1 MRKMRKS
8 GNGGR
13 GPRTLGELVTLAFD
27 VCPNRTAAVKLV
39 GQLLRAR
46 FVHIGSGA
54 NPAS

>member
-1 MRKMRKS
+1 
-8 GNGGR
+8 
-13 GPRTLGELVTLAFD
+13 LGELVTLAFD

>member
-13 GPRTLGELVTLAFD
+13 SPRTLGELVTLAFD
-27 VCPNRTAAVKLV
+27 VCPNRATAVKLV
-39 GQLLRAR
+39 GQLLRGR
-46 FVHIGSGA
+46 FVHVGGSA